1 MSRKTRDLKIN
12 PAFNNYKHGEKR
24 LDMDSD
30 DDEIDDFLRAH
41 REYAE
46 GKRSGQD
53 LEALKRRV
61 LEASARKKQAAERRK
76 PTESKPE
83 DQHQPTDYGH
93 DYGDQ
98 DEDILGKNVQVWP
111 IARRSIVLMH
121 VRTVGSKECA
131 GGGGRE

>member
-1 MSRKTRDLKIN
+1 
-12 PAFNNYKHGEKR
+12 
-24 LDMDSD
+24 MDSD
-30 DDEIDDFLRAH
+30 DDLDDLLRAH
-41 REYAE
+41 
-46 GKRSGQD
+46 GKSGQD
-53 LEALKRRV
+53 LEALKRRM
-61 LEASARKKQAAERRK
+61 LEARKKQAAERRK

-111 IARRSIVLMH
+111 IARRGIVLMH

-131 GGGGRE
+131 GGRGRE

>member
-1 MSRKTRDLKIN
+1 
-12 PAFNNYKHGEKR
+12 
-24 LDMDSD
+24 MDSD
-30 DDEIDDFLRAH
+30 DDDRDLDDFLRAH
-41 REYAE
+41 REHAE

-53 LEALKRRV
+53 LEALKRRM
-61 LEASARKKQAAERRK
+61 LEARKKAQAAERRK

-98 DEDILGKNVQVWP
+98 DEDILGKNVQVWL